1 MCPEFQLCFF
11 KQYDVV
17 HVGIYNYECVCL
29 YCIDE
34 SSHDKV
40 DTISD
45 EPSETV
51 SEDMKV
57 VKATGSPAPP
67 GDNKAVEKSEARSVK
82 PTSELV
88 QDGIT
93 DVTVNSRL
101 LNEEVNKMSSL
112 SATMWLG
119 SQSGR

>member
-1 MCPEFQLCFF
+1 MCV
-11 KQYDVV
+11 YVYV
-17 HVGIYNYECVCL
+17 RVSMGECYTCMCL

-34 SSHDKV
+34 SSRDEAN
-40 DTISD
+40 TTSN
-45 EPSETV
+45 EPSSDSTTEN
-51 SEDMKV
+51 MKV
-57 VKATGSPAPP
+57 VKATGSPVTT
-67 GDNKAVEKSEARSVK
+67 GDNKAVETSETRSLK

-93 DVTVNSRL
+93 DVMVNSRV